1 MSERRV
7 AFGQKLARERI
18 QRGVSIEDLS
28 IATKV
33 RPVLLQALEEGR
45 FEALPPPVFVEG
57 YVKAVAR
64 HLGLDPDALGAEYR
78 MLAEPSFS
86 GQADLQSREEA
97 EPPASGRWLLWMLAI
112 VLLGGLGYGAYV
124 LVSRGGWGHER
135 PAADAG
141 LDVAERSHPRPSRK
155 VEEPRPAAPATEG
168 GPSVPPLTAAST
180 PPASGTQAPGSTP
193 PAPIPVAPEPAP
205 VASAPAPQPPL
216 TLESQPKGDLAF
228 VVTQPCWCETWVD
241 GQRKVYRE
249 LTPGERFSL
258 AGKSFKVSLG
268 NASGVALFYHGERV
282 PLPQGEGRVVHD
294 LMLPGGMGVTHP

>member
-18 QRGVSIEDLS
+18 QRGVSIDDLS

-64 HLGLDPDALGAEYR
+64 HLGLDPEALGAEYK
-78 MLAEPSFS
+78 MLAMPASS
-86 GQADLQSREEA
+86 GQAGVQSRDEA
-97 EPPASGRWLLWMLAI
+97 ESPASRGWLLWILGI

-124 LVSRGGWGHER
+124 LVSGGGWGREGS
-135 PAADAG
+135 AVDAG
-141 LDVAERSHPRPSRK
+141 HNVAEGGSPRPSRK
-155 VEEPRPAAPATEG
+155 VEEPRPAAPAPESA
-168 GPSVPPLTAAST
+168 PSEQPLTAAST

-193 PAPIPVAPEPAP
+193 PAPIPAAPEPAP
-205 VASAPAPQPPL
+205 LPSAPAPQAPL
-216 TLESQPKGDLAF
+216 ALENQPKGDLAF
-228 VVTQPCWCETWVD
+228 IVTQPCWCEAWAD

-249 LTPGERFSL
+249 LTPGEKFSL

-294 LMLPGGMGVTHP
+294 LLLPGGMGVTHP